1 MFYRIKKGT
10 TMKIFNVTH
19 FSCLLILTM
28 TIFFTSSIGAQ
39 RIDATQKMRPR
50 KQINSK
56 LSTPEQKKQIPLYK
70 YFPALC
76 AKLPHVTLTQLPT
89 PIERLSK
96 LEKIIGTKNIFIKR
110 DDLTSLLFGG
120 NKTRKLEFL
129 FGDALNGDARTILT
143 RGFVGSNHAAATA
156 LHAQQLNL
164 QSILCFIDQEPTAY
178 LRRNLLL
185 DFLAQAQ
192 FRIYDTPAQLDAD
205 LVAIGREHVAKY
217 GLSPYYIPSG
227 GSNEVGVIGYINA
240 ALELKEQIT
249 QGLLPEPD
257 LIYVAL
263 GSGGTVAGLLVGLKL
278 AGLKSKIVAIRVDAQ
293 SEPDYFLKK
302 IITLCTQAT
311 EYLTNLDPSFP
322 QVSIAPDDF
331 VINNNFLGDGY
342 AIISEPGA
350 EAVKLLQ
357 EQEKIMIDG
366 TYVGKA
372 FAALL
377 HDLATQ
383 PIKDK
388 VILFWNTFFS
398 GDLKN
403 ITDQVDYHALPDRL
417 HGYFECSLQPLDQG
431 I

>member
-1 MFYRIKKGT
+1 MQKGDL
-10 TMKIFNVTH
+10 MKVFRVTH
-19 FSCLLILTM
+19 LSYLLTL
-28 TIFFTSSIGAQ
+28 IFAVFFISAISAQ
-39 RIDATQKMRPR
+39 RIDATQKMRPK

-76 AKLPHVTLTQLPT
+76 EKLPHVTLTQLPT
-89 PIERLSK
+89 PIEHLSK

-205 LVAIGREHVAKY
+205 LVAIGREHTAEY
-217 GLSPYYIPSG
+217 GLSPYYIPGG
-227 GSNEVGVIGYINA
+227 GSNEVGAIGYINA
-240 ALELKEQIT
+240 ALELKDQIT

-263 GSGGTVAGLLVGLKL
+263 GSGGTVAGLLIGLKL
-278 AGLKSKIVAIRVDAQ
+278 AGLKSKIVAICVDAQ
-293 SEPDYFLKK
+293 SESDYFLKK
-302 IITLCTQAT
+302 ILTLCTQAN
-311 EYLTNLDPSFP
+311 EYLTSFDPLFP
-322 QVSIAPDDF
+322 QISISPDDF
-331 VINNNFLGDGY
+331 VINHNFLGDGY
-342 AIISEPGA
+342 AITSEPVA
-350 EAVKLLQ
+350 QAIKILNEH
-357 EQEKIMIDG
+357 EQIMLDG
-366 TYVGKA
+366 TYTGKTC
-372 FAALL
+372 AALL
-377 HDLATQ
+377 HDLSTQ
-383 PIKDK
+383 SIKDK

-403 ITDQVDYHALPDRL
+403 ITDQVDYHGLPDRL
-417 HGYFECSLQPLDQG
+417 HGYFECPLQLLDQG